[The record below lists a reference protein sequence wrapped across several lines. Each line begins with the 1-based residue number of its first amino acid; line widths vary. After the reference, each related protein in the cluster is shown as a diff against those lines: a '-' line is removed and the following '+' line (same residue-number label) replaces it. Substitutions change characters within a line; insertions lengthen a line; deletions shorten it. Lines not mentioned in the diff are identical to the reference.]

1 MRKIIISFCIL
12 FAALSLQAQSVNG
25 IRIDGGNTPILV
37 YLGGNQIC
45 LPTTTCFIANLNPG
59 HYTVEVFATRFTR
72 AGERVWK
79 GEKLYKDL
87 VYFDGRGVTE
97 IWVDGRDNMRPERP
111 GRPEQGEHRPGY
123 GYNRVM
129 NDQLFQT
136 FYKEMKNEPFKD
148 DRMKLLNAA
157 LAGSDFTSA
166 QCLQLTKLYTFDD
179 DRMEIMKIM
188 YPRIVDKEA
197 FFTVINT
204 LTFSSSKEK
213 MKDFFMVTATLTFSK
228 NKTQM
233 NDFIREYEGR

>member
-79 GEKLYKDL
+79 GEKLYKDF
-87 VYFDGRGVTE
+87 VYFDGRGVKE
-97 IWVDGRDNMRPERP
+97 IWVDGRDNIRPERP

-129 NDQLFQT
+129 DDQLFQT

-213 MKDFFMVTATLTFSK
+213 MKDFMIGYGK
-228 NKTQM
+228 
-233 NDFIREYEGR
+233 R

>member
-25 IRIDGGNTPILV
+25 IRIDGGDTPILV

-213 MKDFFMVTATLTFSK
+213 MKDFIIGYGK
-228 NKTQM
+228 
-233 NDFIREYEGR
+233 R

>member
-111 GRPEQGEHRPGY
+111 GRPEQGEHRPNY
-123 GYNRVM
+123 DRHDRVM

-213 MKDFFMVTATLTFSK
+213 MKDFIIGYGK
-228 NKTQM
+228 
-233 NDFIREYEGR
+233 R

>member
-79 GEKLYKDL
+79 GEKVYKDL

-213 MKDFFMVTATLTFSK
+213 MKDFIIGYGK
-228 NKTQM
+228 
-233 NDFIREYEGR
+233 R

>member
-1 MRKIIISFCIL
+1 MREIIISFCIL

-79 GEKLYKDL
+79 GEILYKDL

-204 LTFSSSKEK
+204 LTFGSSKEK
-213 MKDFFMVTATLTFSK
+213 MKDFIIGYGK
-228 NKTQM
+228 
-233 NDFIREYEGR
+233 R

>member
-79 GEKLYKDL
+79 GEKLYKDF
-87 VYFDGRGVTE
+87 VYFDGRGVKE
-97 IWVDGRDNMRPERP
+97 IWVDGRDNIRPERP

-213 MKDFFMVTATLTFSK
+213 
-228 NKTQM
+228 NKE
-233 NDFIREYEGR
+233 FIIGYGKR

>member
-45 LPTTTCFIANLNPG
+45 LPTTTCFIANLSPG

-213 MKDFFMVTATLTFSK
+213 MKDFIIGYGK
-228 NKTQM
+228 
-233 NDFIREYEGR
+233 R

>member
-97 IWVDGRDNMRPERP
+97 IWVDRRDNMRPERP
-111 GRPEQGEHRPGY
+111 GRPEHGEHRPGY

-213 MKDFFMVTATLTFSK
+213 MKDFIIGYGK
-228 NKTQM
+228 
-233 NDFIREYEGR
+233 R

>member
-213 MKDFFMVTATLTFSK
+213 MKDFIIGYGK
-228 NKTQM
+228 
-233 NDFIREYEGR
+233 R

>member
-111 GRPEQGEHRPGY
+111 SRPEQGEHRPGY

-197 FFTVINT
+197 FFTVINP

-213 MKDFFMVTATLTFSK
+213 MKDFIIGYGK
-228 NKTQM
+228 
-233 NDFIREYEGR
+233 R

>member
-37 YLGGNQIC
+37 YLGGNQLC

-79 GEKLYKDL
+79 GEKLYKDF

-111 GRPEQGEHRPGY
+111 GRPEQVEHRPGY

-213 MKDFFMVTATLTFSK
+213 MKDFIIGYGK
-228 NKTQM
+228 
-233 NDFIREYEGR
+233 R

>member
-1 MRKIIISFCIL
+1 MRKIIIRFCIL

-111 GRPEQGEHRPGY
+111 SRPEQGEHRPGY

-213 MKDFFMVTATLTFSK
+213 MKDFIIGYGK
-228 NKTQM
+228 
-233 NDFIREYEGR
+233 R

>member
-79 GEKLYKDL
+79 GEKLYKDF

-97 IWVDGRDNMRPERP
+97 IWVDGRDNIRPERP

-213 MKDFFMVTATLTFSK
+213 MKDFMIGYGK
-228 NKTQM
+228 
-233 NDFIREYEGR
+233 R

>member
-37 YLGGNQIC
+37 YLGGNQIS

-59 HYTVEVFATRFTR
+59 HYTVEVYATRFTR

-179 DRMEIMKIM
+179 DRMEIMKFM

-204 LTFSSSKEK
+204 LTFISSKE
-213 MKDFFMVTATLTFSK
+213 
-228 NKTQM
+228 
-233 NDFIREYEGR
+233 

>member
-79 GEKLYKDL
+79 GEKLYKDF

-213 MKDFFMVTATLTFSK
+213 MKDFIIGYDKL
-228 NKTQM
+228 
-233 NDFIREYEGR
+233 

>member
-1 MRKIIISFCIL
+1 MREIIISFCIL

-79 GEKLYKDL
+79 GKKLYKDF

-204 LTFSSSKEK
+204 LTFGSSKEK
-213 MKDFFMVTATLTFSK
+213 MKDFIIGYGK
-228 NKTQM
+228 
-233 NDFIREYEGR
+233 R

>member
-72 AGERVWK
+72 VGERVWK

-111 GRPEQGEHRPGY
+111 SRPEQGEHRPGY

-204 LTFSSSKEK
+204 LTFGSSKEK
-213 MKDFFMVTATLTFSK
+213 MKDFIIGYGK
-228 NKTQM
+228 
-233 NDFIREYEGR
+233 R

>member
-79 GEKLYKDL
+79 GEKLYKDF
-87 VYFDGRGVTE
+87 VYFDGRGVKE
-97 IWVDGRDNMRPERP
+97 IWVDGRDNIRPERP

-157 LAGSDFTSA
+157 LAGSDFTSV

-213 MKDFFMVTATLTFSK
+213 MKDFMIGYGK
-228 NKTQM
+228 
-233 NDFIREYEGR
+233 R

>member
-37 YLGGNQIC
+37 YLGGNQIS

-59 HYTVEVFATRFTR
+59 HYTVEVYATRFTR
-72 AGERVWK
+72 PGERVWK
-79 GEKLYKDL
+79 GEKLYKDY
-87 VYFDGRGVTE
+87 VYFDGRGVKE
-97 IWVDGRDNMRPERP
+97 IWVDGRDNVHPERP
-111 GRPEQGEHRPGY
+111 DRPGQGGHRPGQGEHRPGY

-136 FYKEMKNEPFKD
+136 FYNEMKKEPFKD
-148 DRMKLLNAA
+148 DRIKLLNAA
-157 LAGSDFTSA
+157 LAGSDFTSS

-204 LTFSSSKEK
+204 LTFTSSKDK
-213 MKDFFMVTATLTFSK
+213 
-228 NKTQM
+228 M
-233 NDFIREYEGR
+233 NDFVIGYGRR

>member
-79 GEKLYKDL
+79 GEKLYKDF
-87 VYFDGRGVTE
+87 VYFDGRGVKE
-97 IWVDGRDNMRPERP
+97 IWVDGRDNIRPESP
-111 GRPEQGEHRPGY
+111 GRPDQGEHRPGY
-123 GYNRVM
+123 GHNRVM

-166 QCLQLTKLYTFDD
+166 QCLQLTKLHTFDD

-213 MKDFFMVTATLTFSK
+213 MKDFMIGYGK
-228 NKTQM
+228 
-233 NDFIREYEGR
+233 R

>member
-1 MRKIIISFCIL
+1 MREIIISFCIL

-148 DRMKLLNAA
+148 DRMKLLNTA

-204 LTFSSSKEK
+204 LTFGSSKEK
-213 MKDFFMVTATLTFSK
+213 MKDFIIGYGK
-228 NKTQM
+228 
-233 NDFIREYEGR
+233 R

>member
-1 MRKIIISFCIL
+1 MHKIIISFCIL

-79 GEKLYKDL
+79 GEKLYKDF
-87 VYFDGRGVTE
+87 VYFDGRGVKE
-97 IWVDGRDNMRPERP
+97 IWVDGRDNIRPERP
-111 GRPEQGEHRPGY
+111 GRPDQGEHRPGY
-123 GYNRVM
+123 GHNRVM

-213 MKDFFMVTATLTFSK
+213 MKDFMIGYGK
-228 NKTQM
+228 
-233 NDFIREYEGR
+233 R

>member
-59 HYTVEVFATRFTR
+59 HYTVEVFASRFTR

-79 GEKLYKDL
+79 GEKLYEDL

-97 IWVDGRDNMRPERP
+97 IWVDGRDNIRPERP
-111 GRPEQGEHRPGY
+111 GRPDQGEHRPGY

-213 MKDFFMVTATLTFSK
+213 MKDFMIGYGK
-228 NKTQM
+228 
-233 NDFIREYEGR
+233 R

>member
-79 GEKLYKDL
+79 GDKLYKDL
-87 VYFDGRGVTE
+87 VYFDGRGVKE

-111 GRPEQGEHRPGY
+111 GRPDQGEHRPGY

-188 YPRIVDKEA
+188 YLRIVDKEA

-213 MKDFFMVTATLTFSK
+213 MKDFMIGYGK
-228 NKTQM
+228 
-233 NDFIREYEGR
+233 R

>member
-188 YPRIVDKEA
+188 YPRIVDKES

-213 MKDFFMVTATLTFSK
+213 MKDFIIGYGK
-228 NKTQM
+228 
-233 NDFIREYEGR
+233 R

>member
-97 IWVDGRDNMRPERP
+97 ICVDGRDNMRPERP

-213 MKDFFMVTATLTFSK
+213 MKDFIIGYGK
-228 NKTQM
+228 
-233 NDFIREYEGR
+233 R

>member
-59 HYTVEVFATRFTR
+59 HYTVEVFATRLTR

-213 MKDFFMVTATLTFSK
+213 MKDFIIGYGK
-228 NKTQM
+228 
-233 NDFIREYEGR
+233 R

>member
-79 GEKLYKDL
+79 GDKLYKDL
-87 VYFDGRGVTE
+87 VYFDGRGVKE

-111 GRPEQGEHRPGY
+111 GRPDQGEHRPGY

-148 DRMKLLNAA
+148 DCMKLLNAA

-213 MKDFFMVTATLTFSK
+213 MKDFMIGYGK
-228 NKTQM
+228 
-233 NDFIREYEGR
+233 R

>member
-37 YLGGNQIC
+37 YLGGNQLC

-213 MKDFFMVTATLTFSK
+213 MKDFIIGYGK
-228 NKTQM
+228 
-233 NDFIREYEGR
+233 R

>member
-213 MKDFFMVTATLTFSK
+213 MKDFM
-228 NKTQM
+228 
-233 NDFIREYEGR
+233 IRYGKR

>member
-59 HYTVEVFATRFTR
+59 HYTLEVFATRFTR

-111 GRPEQGEHRPGY
+111 SRPEQGEHRPGY

-204 LTFSSSKEK
+204 LTFGSSKEK
-213 MKDFFMVTATLTFSK
+213 MKDFIIGYGK
-228 NKTQM
+228 
-233 NDFIREYEGR
+233 R

>member
-97 IWVDGRDNMRPERP
+97 IWVDGRDNIRPERP
-111 GRPEQGEHRPGY
+111 GRPDQGEHRPGY
-123 GYNRVM
+123 GHNRVM

-213 MKDFFMVTATLTFSK
+213 MKDFMIGYGK
-228 NKTQM
+228 
-233 NDFIREYEGR
+233 R

>member
-136 FYKEMKNEPFKD
+136 FYKELKNEPFKD

-213 MKDFFMVTATLTFSK
+213 MKDFIIGYGK
-228 NKTQM
+228 
-233 NDFIREYEGR
+233 R

>member
-59 HYTVEVFATRFTR
+59 HYTLEVFATRFTR

-79 GEKLYKDL
+79 GEKLYKDF

-213 MKDFFMVTATLTFSK
+213 MKDFMIGYGK
-228 NKTQM
+228 
-233 NDFIREYEGR
+233 R

>member
-79 GEKLYKDL
+79 GEKLYKDF

-204 LTFSSSKEK
+204 LTFSYSKEK
-213 MKDFFMVTATLTFSK
+213 MKDFIIGYGK
-228 NKTQM
+228 
-233 NDFIREYEGR
+233 R

>member
-148 DRMKLLNAA
+148 DRMKLLNAT

-213 MKDFFMVTATLTFSK
+213 MKDFIIGYGK
-228 NKTQM
+228 
-233 NDFIREYEGR
+233 R

>member
-188 YPRIVDKEA
+188 FPRIVDKEA

-213 MKDFFMVTATLTFSK
+213 MKDFIIGYGK
-228 NKTQM
+228 
-233 NDFIREYEGR
+233 R